1 MQGILTP
8 DGALIMNQIMDA
20 KGISI
25 KTFAPGCNCQFVDW
39 ITGDADKK
47 LKLTRRGVEEEEED
61 GRANSI
67 VIVDYVE
74 NGSVVP
80 AVINSNRRTD

>member
-1 MQGILTP
+1 MP
-8 DGALIMNQIMDA
+8 ALIWAACFDMELEPD
-20 KGISI
+20 
-25 KTFAPGCNCQFVDW
+25 D
-39 ITGDADKK
+39 
-47 LKLTRRGVEEEEED
+47 LEEELLEEEEED